1 MDQYGT
7 RWAKSLLVYMEGDSM
22 DLKSIYRKYNRLK
35 TQINDLQDKIDRL
48 NVITPTKDYSFIEKV
63 QSSHKRKYDDK
74 IVDRIHK
81 IQRYEMEI
89 EDLEFELFSMDL
101 AINTLD
107 QKEKV
112 VFECIGEGDSV
123 AETMRMTL
131 LSRSVVENMIRDIEQ
146 RLNFYLEDFTD
157 DEVDVVN

>member
-1 MDQYGT
+1 
-7 RWAKSLLVYMEGDSM
+7 M
-22 DLKSIYRKYNRLK
+22 DLKSIYRKYNHIK

-48 NVITPTKDYSFIEKV
+48 NVITPIKDYSLIEKV

-74 IVDRIHK
+74 AVDRIQKIIGYEQHK
-81 IQRYEMEI
+81 

-101 AINTLD
+101 AINTLNE
-107 QKEKV
+107 KEKV

-131 LSRSVVENMIRDIEQ
+131 SSRSVVENMIQDIEQ
-146 RLNFYLEDFTD
+146 RLNFYLEDSIW
-157 DEVDVVN
+157 

>member
-1 MDQYGT
+1 
-7 RWAKSLLVYMEGDSM
+7 M
-22 DLKSIYRKYNRLK
+22 DLKSIYRKYNHIK

-48 NVITPTKDYSFIEKV
+48 NVITPIKDYSLIEKV

-74 IVDRIHK
+74 VVDRIQKIIGYEQHK
-81 IQRYEMEI
+81 

-101 AINTLD
+101 AINTLNE
-107 QKEKV
+107 KEKV

-146 RLNFYLEDFTD
+146 RLTFYLEDFI
-157 DEVDVVN
+157 

>member
-7 RWAKSLLVYMEGDSM
+7 RWAKSLLVYIEGDNM

-35 TQINDLQDKIDRL
+35 MQINDLQDKIDRL
-48 NVITPTKDYSFIEKV
+48 NVITPIKDYSLIEKV

-74 IVDRIHK
+74 VVDRIQKIIGYEQHK
-81 IQRYEMEI
+81 

-101 AINTLD
+101 AVNTLNE
-107 QKEKV
+107 KEKV

-146 RLNFYLEDFTD
+146 RLNFHLEDF
-157 DEVDVVN
+157 V

>member
-1 MDQYGT
+1 
-7 RWAKSLLVYMEGDSM
+7 M
-22 DLKSIYRKYNRLK
+22 DLKSIYRKYNHIK

-48 NVITPTKDYSFIEKV
+48 NVITPIKDYSLIEKV

-74 IVDRIHK
+74 AVDRIQKIIGYEQHK
-81 IQRYEMEI
+81 

-101 AINTLD
+101 AINTLNE
-107 QKEKV
+107 KEKV

-146 RLNFYLEDFTD
+146 RLTFYLEDFI
-157 DEVDVVN
+157 

>member
-7 RWAKSLLVYMEGDSM
+7 RWAKSLLVYIEGDNM
-22 DLKSIYRKYNRLK
+22 DLKSIYRKYNHIK

-48 NVITPTKDYSFIEKV
+48 NVITPIKDYSLIEKV

-74 IVDRIHK
+74 VVDRIQKIIGYEQHK
-81 IQRYEMEI
+81 

-101 AINTLD
+101 AINTLNE
-107 QKEKV
+107 KEKV
-112 VFECIGEGDSV
+112 VFECIGNGDSV

-146 RLNFYLEDFTD
+146 RLNFYLEDFI
-157 DEVDVVN
+157 

>member
-1 MDQYGT
+1 
-7 RWAKSLLVYMEGDSM
+7 M
-22 DLKSIYRKYNRLK
+22 DLKSIYRKSNHIK

-48 NVITPTKDYSFIEKV
+48 NVITPIKDYSLIEKV

-74 IVDRIHK
+74 VVDRIQKIIGYEQHK
-81 IQRYEMEI
+81 

-101 AINTLD
+101 AINTLNE
-107 QKEKV
+107 KEKV

-146 RLNFYLEDFTD
+146 RLTFYLEDFI
-157 DEVDVVN
+157 

>member
-1 MDQYGT
+1 
-7 RWAKSLLVYMEGDSM
+7 M

-48 NVITPTKDYSFIEKV
+48 NVITPTKDYSLIEKV

-74 IVDRIHK
+74 VVDRIQKIIGYEQHK
-81 IQRYEMEI
+81 

-101 AINTLD
+101 AINTLNE
-107 QKEKV
+107 KEKV

-146 RLNFYLEDFTD
+146 RLNFYLEDLIGD
-157 DEVDVVN
+157 

>member
-1 MDQYGT
+1 MDHEGT
-7 RWAKSLLVYMEGDSM
+7 RWAKSLLVYIEGDNM

-74 IVDRIHK
+74 VVDRIQKILGYEQHK
-81 IQRYEMEI
+81 EV
-89 EDLEFELFSMDL
+89 LEFELFSMDL
-101 AINTLD
+101 AINTLNE
-107 QKEKV
+107 KEKV
-112 VFECIGEGDSV
+112 VFECVGEGDSI

-131 LSRSVVENMIRDIEQ
+131 LSRRTVENMIQDIEQ
-146 RLNFYLEDFTD
+146 RLNFYLE
-157 DEVDVVN
+157 EVI

>member
-1 MDQYGT
+1 
-7 RWAKSLLVYMEGDSM
+7 M
-22 DLKSIYRKYNRLK
+22 DLKSIYRKYNSLK
-35 TQINDLQDKIDRL
+35 MQINELQDKIDRL
-48 NVITPTKDYSFIEKV
+48 RLITSTKDYSFIEKV

-81 IQRYEMEI
+81 IQRYEIEI

-107 QKEKV
+107 PKEKV

-131 LSRSVVENMIRDIEQ
+131 SSRSVVENMIRDIEQ
-146 RLNFYLEDFTD
+146 RLNFYLEDSIW
-157 DEVDVVN
+157 

>member
-1 MDQYGT
+1 
-7 RWAKSLLVYMEGDSM
+7 M
-22 DLKSIYRKYNRLK
+22 DLKSIYRKYNSLK
-35 TQINDLQDKIDRL
+35 TQINDIQDKIDSL

-74 IVDRIHK
+74 VVDRIQKIIGYEQHK
-81 IQRYEMEI
+81 

-101 AINTLD
+101 AVNTLNE
-107 QKEKV
+107 KEKV

-146 RLNFYLEDFTD
+146 RLNFYLEDFI
-157 DEVDVVN
+157 

>member
-1 MDQYGT
+1 
-7 RWAKSLLVYMEGDSM
+7 MEGDNM
-22 DLKSIYRKYNRLK
+22 DLKSIYRKYNSLK
-35 TQINDLQDKIDRL
+35 MQINELQDKIDRL
-48 NVITPTKDYSFIEKV
+48 RLITSTKDYSFIEKV

-81 IQRYEMEI
+81 IQRYEIEI

-107 QKEKV
+107 PKEKV

-131 LSRSVVENMIRDIEQ
+131 SSRSVVENMIRDIEQ
-146 RLNFYLEDFTD
+146 RLNFYLEDSIW
-157 DEVDVVN
+157 

>member
-1 MDQYGT
+1 
-7 RWAKSLLVYMEGDSM
+7 M
-22 DLKSIYRKYNRLK
+22 DLKSIYRKYNHIK

-48 NVITPTKDYSFIEKV
+48 NVITPIKDYSLIEKV

-74 IVDRIHK
+74 AVDRIQKIIGYEQHK
-81 IQRYEMEI
+81 

-107 QKEKV
+107 QKEKD

-146 RLNFYLEDFTD
+146 RLTFYLEDFI
-157 DEVDVVN
+157 

>member
-7 RWAKSLLVYMEGDSM
+7 RWAKSLLVYMEGDNM
-22 DLKSIYRKYNRLK
+22 DLKSIYRKYNSLK

-48 NVITPTKDYSFIEKV
+48 RVITPTKDYSFIEKV

-74 IVDRIHK
+74 VVDRIHK

-101 AINTLD
+101 AINTLNE
-107 QKEKV
+107 KEKV
-112 VFECIGEGDSV
+112 VFECIGEGDSI

-146 RLNFYLEDFTD
+146 RLTFYLEDFI
-157 DEVDVVN
+157 

>member
-1 MDQYGT
+1 MDHEGT
-7 RWAKSLLVYMEGDSM
+7 RWAKSLLLYIEGDNM

-74 IVDRIHK
+74 VVDRIQKIIGYEQHK
-81 IQRYEMEI
+81 

-101 AINTLD
+101 AINTLNE
-107 QKEKV
+107 KEKV

-131 LSRSVVENMIRDIEQ
+131 SSRSVVENMIRDIEQ
-146 RLNFYLEDFTD
+146 RLTFYLEDFI
-157 DEVDVVN
+157 

>member
-1 MDQYGT
+1 
-7 RWAKSLLVYMEGDSM
+7 M

-48 NVITPTKDYSFIEKV
+48 NVITPIKDYSLIEKV

-74 IVDRIHK
+74 VVDRIQKIIGYEQHK
-81 IQRYEMEI
+81 

-101 AINTLD
+101 AINTLNE
-107 QKEKV
+107 KEKV

-146 RLNFYLEDFTD
+146 RLNFYLEDLIGD
-157 DEVDVVN
+157 

>member
-1 MDQYGT
+1 
-7 RWAKSLLVYMEGDSM
+7 M
-22 DLKSIYRKYNRLK
+22 DLKSIYRKYNSLK

-48 NVITPTKDYSFIEKV
+48 NVITPIKDYSLIEKV

-74 IVDRIHK
+74 VVDRIQKIIGYEQHK
-81 IQRYEMEI
+81 

-101 AINTLD
+101 AVNTLNE
-107 QKEKV
+107 KEKV

-146 RLNFYLEDFTD
+146 RLNFYLEDLIGD
-157 DEVDVVN
+157 

>member
-1 MDQYGT
+1 MDYGT
-7 RWAKSLLVYMEGDSM
+7 RWAKSLLVYIEGDNM

-35 TQINDLQDKIDRL
+35 MQINDLQDKIDRL
-48 NVITPTKDYSFIEKV
+48 NVITPTKDYSLIEKV

-74 IVDRIHK
+74 VVDRIQKIIGYEQHK
-81 IQRYEMEI
+81 EV
-89 EDLEFELFSMDL
+89 LEFELFSMDL
-101 AINTLD
+101 AINTLNE
-107 QKEKV
+107 KEKV

-146 RLNFYLEDFTD
+146 RLNFYLD
-157 DEVDVVN
+157 DVIADY

>member
-7 RWAKSLLVYMEGDSM
+7 RWAKSLLVYIEGDNM

-48 NVITPTKDYSFIEKV
+48 NVITPIKDYSLIEKV

-74 IVDRIHK
+74 VVDRIHK

-101 AINTLD
+101 AINTLNE
-107 QKEKV
+107 KEKV

-131 LSRSVVENMIRDIEQ
+131 SSRSVVENMIRDIEQ
-146 RLNFYLEDFTD
+146 RLNFYLD
-157 DEVDVVN
+157 DVIADY

>member
-1 MDQYGT
+1 
-7 RWAKSLLVYMEGDSM
+7 M
-22 DLKSIYRKYNRLK
+22 DLKSIYRKYNHIK

-48 NVITPTKDYSFIEKV
+48 MLITPIKDYSFIEKV

-74 IVDRIHK
+74 VVDRIHK

-101 AINTLD
+101 AINTLNP
-107 QKEKV
+107 KEMV
-112 VFECIGEGDSV
+112 VFECVGEGDSI

-131 LSRSVVENMIRDIEQ
+131 LSRRTVENMIQDIEQ
-146 RLNFYLEDFTD
+146 RLNFYLE
-157 DEVDVVN
+157 EVF

>member
-1 MDQYGT
+1 MG
-7 RWAKSLLVYMEGDSM
+7 KSLLVYIEGDNM

-74 IVDRIHK
+74 VVDRIQK

-101 AINTLD
+101 AINTLNE
-107 QKEKV
+107 KEKV

-146 RLNFYLEDFTD
+146 RLTFYLEDSIW
-157 DEVDVVN
+157 

>member
-1 MDQYGT
+1 
-7 RWAKSLLVYMEGDSM
+7 M
-22 DLKSIYRKYNRLK
+22 DLKSIYRKYNHIK

-48 NVITPTKDYSFIEKV
+48 NVITPIKDYSLIEKV

-74 IVDRIHK
+74 VVDRIQKIIGYEQHK
-81 IQRYEMEI
+81 

-107 QKEKV
+107 PKEKV

-131 LSRSVVENMIRDIEQ
+131 LSRSVTI
-146 RLNFYLEDFTD
+146 T
-157 DEVDVVN
+157 

>member
-1 MDQYGT
+1 
-7 RWAKSLLVYMEGDSM
+7 M
-22 DLKSIYRKYNRLK
+22 DLKSIYRKYNHIK
-35 TQINDLQDKIDRL
+35 TQINDLQDKIDSL
-48 NVITPTKDYSFIEKV
+48 NVITPIKDYSFIEKV

-74 IVDRIHK
+74 VVDRIQK

-107 QKEKV
+107 PKEKV

-131 LSRSVVENMIRDIEQ
+131 SSRSVVENMIQDIEQ
-146 RLNFYLEDFTD
+146 RLNFYLD
-157 DEVDVVN
+157 DVIADY

>member
-22 DLKSIYRKYNRLK
+22 DLKSIYRKYNHIK

-48 NVITPTKDYSFIEKV
+48 MLITPIKDYSFIEKV

-74 IVDRIHK
+74 VVDRIHK

-107 QKEKV
+107 PKEKV

-131 LSRSVVENMIRDIEQ
+131 SSRSVVENMIRDIEQ
-146 RLNFYLEDFTD
+146 RLNFYLN
-157 DEVDVVN
+157 DVIADY

>member
-1 MDQYGT
+1 
-7 RWAKSLLVYMEGDSM
+7 M
-22 DLKSIYRKYNRLK
+22 DLKSIYRKYNHIK

-48 NVITPTKDYSFIEKV
+48 NVITPIKDYSLIEKV

-74 IVDRIHK
+74 VVDRIQKIIGYEQHK
-81 IQRYEMEI
+81 

-101 AINTLD
+101 AINTLNE
-107 QKEKV
+107 KEKV

-131 LSRSVVENMIRDIEQ
+131 SSRSVVENMIRDIEQ
-146 RLNFYLEDFTD
+146 RLTFYLEDFI
-157 DEVDVVN
+157 

>member
-7 RWAKSLLVYMEGDSM
+7 RWAKSLLVYIEGDNM

-35 TQINDLQDKIDRL
+35 MQINDLQDKIDRL
-48 NVITPTKDYSFIEKV
+48 NVITPIKDYSLIEKV

-74 IVDRIHK
+74 AVDRIQKIIGYEQHK
-81 IQRYEMEI
+81 

-101 AINTLD
+101 AINTLNE
-107 QKEKV
+107 KEKV

-131 LSRSVVENMIRDIEQ
+131 SSRSVVENMIRDIEQ
-146 RLNFYLEDFTD
+146 RLTFYLEDFI
-157 DEVDVVN
+157 

>member
-1 MDQYGT
+1 MDYGT
-7 RWAKSLLVYMEGDSM
+7 RWAKSLLVYIEGDNM
-22 DLKSIYRKYNRLK
+22 DLKSIYRKYNHIK

-48 NVITPTKDYSFIEKV
+48 NVITPIKDYSLIEKV

-74 IVDRIHK
+74 VVDRIHK
-81 IQRYEMEI
+81 IQTYEMEI

-107 QKEKV
+107 QKEKD

-146 RLNFYLEDFTD
+146 RLNFYLEDSIW
-157 DEVDVVN
+157 

>member
-1 MDQYGT
+1 
-7 RWAKSLLVYMEGDSM
+7 M
-22 DLKSIYRKYNRLK
+22 DLKSIYRKYNHIK

-48 NVITPTKDYSFIEKV
+48 NVITPIKDYSLIEKV

-74 IVDRIHK
+74 VVDRIQK
-81 IQRYEMEI
+81 IIGYEMEI

-101 AINTLD
+101 AINTLNE
-107 QKEKV
+107 KEKV

-131 LSRSVVENMIRDIEQ
+131 SSRSVVENMIQDIEQ
-146 RLNFYLEDFTD
+146 RLTFYLEDSI
-157 DEVDVVN
+157 

>member
-1 MDQYGT
+1 
-7 RWAKSLLVYMEGDSM
+7 M
-22 DLKSIYRKYNRLK
+22 DLKSIYRKYNSLK

-48 NVITPTKDYSFIEKV
+48 RVITPTKDYSFIEKV

-74 IVDRIHK
+74 VVDRIHK

-101 AINTLD
+101 AINTLNE
-107 QKEKV
+107 KEKV

-146 RLNFYLEDFTD
+146 RLNFYLD
-157 DEVDVVN
+157 DVIADYW

>member
-7 RWAKSLLVYMEGDSM
+7 RWAKSLLVYIEGDNM

-48 NVITPTKDYSFIEKV
+48 NVITPIKDYSLIEKV

-74 IVDRIHK
+74 VVDRIQKIIGYEQHK
-81 IQRYEMEI
+81 

-101 AINTLD
+101 AINTLNE
-107 QKEKV
+107 KEKV

-123 AETMRMTL
+123 AETMRMML
-131 LSRSVVENMIRDIEQ
+131 SSRSVVENMIRDIEQ
-146 RLNFYLEDFTD
+146 RLNFYLEDFI
-157 DEVDVVN
+157 

>member
-1 MDQYGT
+1 
-7 RWAKSLLVYMEGDSM
+7 M
-22 DLKSIYRKYNRLK
+22 DLKSIYRKYNHIK

-48 NVITPTKDYSFIEKV
+48 NVITPIKDYSLIEKV

-74 IVDRIHK
+74 AVDRIQKIIGYEQHK
-81 IQRYEMEI
+81 

-101 AINTLD
+101 AINTLNE
-107 QKEKV
+107 KEKV

-146 RLNFYLEDFTD
+146 RLNFYLEDFI
-157 DEVDVVN
+157 

>member
-1 MDQYGT
+1 
-7 RWAKSLLVYMEGDSM
+7 M

-35 TQINDLQDKIDRL
+35 TQINDLQDKIDSL
-48 NVITPTKDYSFIEKV
+48 MLITPTKDYSFIEKV

-74 IVDRIHK
+74 VVDRIQK

-107 QKEKV
+107 PKEKV

-131 LSRSVVENMIRDIEQ
+131 SSRSVVENMIRDIEQ
-146 RLNFYLEDFTD
+146 RLNFYLD
-157 DEVDVVN
+157 DVIADY

>member
-1 MDQYGT
+1 MDHEGT
-7 RWAKSLLVYMEGDSM
+7 RWAKSLLLYMEGDNM
-22 DLKSIYRKYNRLK
+22 DLKNIYRKYNRLK
-35 TQINDLQDKIDRL
+35 VQINDLQDKIDRL
-48 NVITPTKDYSFIEKV
+48 NVITPIKDYSLIEKV

-74 IVDRIHK
+74 VVDRIQKIIGYEQHK
-81 IQRYEMEI
+81 

-101 AINTLD
+101 AINTLNE
-107 QKEKV
+107 KEKV

-146 RLNFYLEDFTD
+146 RLNFYLEDFI
-157 DEVDVVN
+157 

>member
-1 MDQYGT
+1 
-7 RWAKSLLVYMEGDSM
+7 M

-48 NVITPTKDYSFIEKV
+48 NVITPIKDYSLIEKV

-74 IVDRIHK
+74 VVDRIQKIIGYEQHK
-81 IQRYEMEI
+81 

-101 AINTLD
+101 AINTLNE
-107 QKEKV
+107 KEKV

-146 RLNFYLEDFTD
+146 RLNFYLEDFI
-157 DEVDVVN
+157 

>member
-1 MDQYGT
+1 
-7 RWAKSLLVYMEGDSM
+7 M

-35 TQINDLQDKIDRL
+35 MQINDLQDKIDRL
-48 NVITPTKDYSFIEKV
+48 NVITPIKDYSLIEKV

-74 IVDRIHK
+74 VVDRIQKIIGYEQHK
-81 IQRYEMEI
+81 

-101 AINTLD
+101 AVNTLNE
-107 QKEKV
+107 KEKV

-131 LSRSVVENMIRDIEQ
+131 SSRSVVENMIRDIEQ
-146 RLNFYLEDFTD
+146 RLTFYLEDFI
-157 DEVDVVN
+157 